1 MSLRGKCYL
10 CRIYI
15 LKNERACLVRAL
27 MSQAVLWGIKN
38 GRRATKI
45 LMNDFFSIP
54 LHLAKK
60 KIFFNPPGGAALLG
74 GGWNPHFWGV
84 NDVASK

>member
-1 MSLRGKCYL
+1 
-10 CRIYI
+10 
-15 LKNERACLVRAL
+15 

-54 LHLAKK
+54 LHLVKK
-60 KIFFNPPGGAALLG
+60 KFFSTPLGGAALLG
-74 GGWNPHFWGV
+74 GEGNPHFGGV
-84 NDVASK
+84 RDVGSKRNFP

>member
-1 MSLRGKCYL
+1 
-10 CRIYI
+10 
-15 LKNERACLVRAL
+15 
-27 MSQAVLWGIKN
+27 MSQAVLWGIEN

-60 KIFFNPPGGAALLG
+60 KIFFQHLPSGAALLG
-74 GGWNPHFWGV
+74 GGWNPHFGGV
-84 NDVASK
+84 DDVASKRNFP

>member
-1 MSLRGKCYL
+1 M
-10 CRIYI
+10 IF
-15 LKNERACLVRAL
+15 LKVELYHNGFTTIHPNYNERACLVWAL

-54 LHLAKK
+54 LHLAK
-60 KIFFNPPGGAALLG
+60 IFF
-74 GGWNPHFWGV
+74 V
-84 NDVASK
+84 QVAHLVIF